1 MRLTRR
7 QLVIAT
13 AAIPLQISLAARAAD
28 SPAWPS
34 RPVRFIVPFP
44 AGSAADVL
52 MRLLGVKL
60 AERWGQAVV
69 VDNKPGG
76 SGVIGMSALMTSPA
90 DAYTFGFAQGSAI
103 SVAPST
109 IRGVPYSYTR
119 DFAPVSLVAVAPLLL
134 AVPYDS
140 PFRKAEDLVT
150 AAKARPESVEVG
162 DPGRATL
169 PHLAA
174 ALLGAQS
181 GTQFLHVHF
190 QGGGQALQAMLGG
203 QTKAQVETYNVLAG
217 MVDARKL
224 RVLASFGDGTEPG
237 LESVPV
243 LRAAFPG
250 VIGNGWFAVIAR
262 KGTPG
267 TVVERINR
275 DLAALLQQDEIVAK
289 FKELGAYP
297 RPGTPAQLDA
307 YIAADQRQWQ
317 AVLDR
322 LNIKPE

>member
-1 MRLTRR
+1 
-7 QLVIAT
+7 
-13 AAIPLQISLAARAAD
+13 
-28 SPAWPS
+28 
-34 RPVRFIVPFP
+34 
-44 AGSAADVL
+44 

-60 AERWGQAVV
+60 AERWSQPVV

-76 SGVIGMSALMTSPA
+76 SGVIGMSALLTSPA

-109 IRGVPYSYTR
+109 IRGVPYSYSR
-119 DFAPVSLVAVAPLLL
+119 DFSPVSLVAVAPLLL

-140 PFRKAEDLVT
+140 AFRKAEDLVA
-150 AAKARPESVEVG
+150 AAKARPDSVEVG

-181 GTQFLHVHF
+181 GAQFLHVHF
-190 QGGGQALQAMLGG
+190 QGGGQALQGMLGG

-217 MVDARKL
+217 MVEARKL
-224 RVLASFGDGTEPG
+224 RVLASFGDGSEPG
-237 LESVPV
+237 LESMPV
-243 LRAAFPG
+243 LRATYPG
-250 VIGNGWFAVIAR
+250 TVGNGWFAVIAR
-262 KGTPG
+262 KGTPV
-267 TVVERINR
+267 TVIERVNLE
-275 DLAALLQQDEIVAK
+275 LAALLQQHEIVAK

-307 YIAADQRQWQ
+307 YIASDQRQWQ

-322 LNIKPE
+322 LNIKSE

>member
-7 QLVIAT
+7 QLAIAT
-13 AAIPLQISLAARAAD
+13 AAIPLQISLAARSAD
-28 SPAWPS
+28 PPAWPS

-76 SGVIGMSALMTSPA
+76 SGVIGMSALLTSPA
-90 DAYTFGFAQGSAI
+90 DTYTFGFAQGSAI

-150 AAKARPESVEVG
+150 AAKARPESAEVG

-181 GTQFLHVHF
+181 GAQFLHVHF
-190 QGGGQALQAMLGG
+190 QGGGQALQGMLGG

-243 LRAAFPG
+243 LRAAYPG

-267 TVVERINR
+267 AVVERINR

-307 YIAADQRQWQ
+307 YIASDQRQWQ